1 MKHIVIHPELMAPL
15 RSLPHQHL
23 AQVRPTHLGIS
34 PRAGDK
40 VRRKA
45 TPGLGYGSLER
56 AKFPL
61 DRPPHS
67 AIFSRWT

>member
-1 MKHIVIHPELMAPL
+1 MKHIAIHPEPL
-15 RSLPHQHL
+15 VPLKSVPHQHPV
-23 AQVRPTHLGIS
+23 QVRPTHLGIS

-56 AKFPL
+56 AKI
-61 DRPPHS
+61 S
-67 AIFSRWT
+67 S

>member
-1 MKHIVIHPELMAPL
+1 MKHIVIHPELPL
-15 RSLPHQHL
+15 PFRSLIPQHPT
-23 AQVRPTHLGIS
+23 QVRPTHLGIS

-56 AKFPL
+56 AKI
-61 DRPPHS
+61 S
-67 AIFSRWT
+67 S